1 MQYTTRVNAVLH
13 CRLMRV
19 NAVRTGSMRLE
30 LGQYRYH
37 YGIEIRVK
45 ILNTI
50 KTFFSAASYSQTPS
64 GIDTGYDAGLY
75 GWNRVDTVLI
85 PYGPGSKSG
94 CV

>member
-1 MQYTTRVNAVLH
+1 MQYTTRVNAVGFTL
-13 CRLMRV
+13 RV
-19 NAVRTGSMRLE
+19 NADRIGSMWLE
-30 LGQYRYH
+30 PGQYGYH
-37 YGIEIRVK
+37 YGIKICVK
-45 ILNTI
+45 IT
-50 KTFFSAASYSQTPS
+50 KTFFSAASYSRNLS

>member
-1 MQYTTRVNAVLH
+1 
-13 CRLMRV
+13 MRV

-30 LGQYRYH
+30 PGQYGYH

-45 ILNTI
+45 NLDMV
-50 KTFFSAASYSQTPS
+50 KTFFSAASYSRNPS

-85 PYGPGSKSG
+85 PYTSGSKPG